1 MTKRAKSQLFSQMI
15 TSICLLSEL
24 GVALLCATSGWLPV
38 YAICSIFFT
47 LAVPMDGQDLC

>member
-1 MTKRAKSQLFSQMI
+1 MTKRTKFYLFSNMV
-15 TSICLLSEL
+15 TSICLLSEF
-24 GVALLCATSGWLPV
+24 GVALLCATAGCLPV

>member
-1 MTKRAKSQLFSQMI
+1 MTKRAKSQLFSQVI

-24 GVALLCATSGWLPV
+24 GVALLCATSGWLPI